1 MYFIFLNIL
10 IAIICKTV
18 QKKKCIYNQTYRGL
32 LLHALLRGFYQ
43 KSCFCLGYLVMF
55 TLFLKIW
62 S

>member
-1 MYFIFLNIL
+1 MYLIFLNIL
-10 IAIICKTV
+10 IAINCKTV
-18 QKKKCIYNQTYRGL
+18 QKKCIYNLTYRGL

-55 TLFLKIW
+55 TLILKIW